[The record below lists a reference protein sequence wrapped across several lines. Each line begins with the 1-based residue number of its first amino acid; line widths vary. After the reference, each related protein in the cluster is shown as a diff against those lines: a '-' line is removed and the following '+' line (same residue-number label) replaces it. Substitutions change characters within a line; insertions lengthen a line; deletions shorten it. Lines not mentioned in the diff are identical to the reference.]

1 MQTFDNGHFKRQEF
15 IRCHTLCTAQDLIA
29 QLLRLVKT
37 DENGITAIIKVLK
50 TNPTFLILD
59 NFETLWDRDGENVA
73 VLLSQIADISPSTI
87 LITTRT
93 STLPDHSDLVDYFT
107 SILLRPID
115 QVASKKLFIKKAP
128 RHADDADLGKLLELL
143 DGYPLAISLV
153 ATRAAKMSSTLSS
166 VINLWKKEVASYD
179 STLRSK
185 EQSLEISLKLSIHG
199 PIMESAPS
207 ALGLLSFIAHFPHGV
222 YLNTLHK
229 LENPPGI
236 AKAVTALIDCS
247 LADIVSAGTIERSR
261 KCPDLQFELEEN
273 DYGFEQIC
281 LLVPV
286 ADFVRQHKE
295 WRNEHFQQLVLSVAN
310 LHSRRAKT
318 IFGSHLLV
326 RESWERLLMDDAHH
340 LFDGSLIVLQLFQS
354 LEQISDLY
362 DIHSFS
368 SITRNLI
375 LGYPLL
381 FRIHW
386 KFHEAVNFFKKV
398 TLAKLSSRS

>member
-1 MQTFDNGHFKRQEF
+1 MIVSIFYIEFIQSGSKNSNPLQGTSVYHVPLDLPPRPLEIFGREKDLERIVAVIQENKHPVIHGLGGIGKTAIARNVMQTFDNGHFKRQEF

-207 ALGLLSFIAHFPHGV
+207 ALGLLSFIAHFP
-222 YLNTLHK
+222 
-229 LENPPGI
+229 
-236 AKAVTALIDCS
+236 
-247 LADIVSAGTIERSR
+247 
-261 KCPDLQFELEEN
+261 
-273 DYGFEQIC
+273 
-281 LLVPV
+281 
-286 ADFVRQHKE
+286 
-295 WRNEHFQQLVLSVAN
+295 
-310 LHSRRAKT
+310 
-318 IFGSHLLV
+318 
-326 RESWERLLMDDAHH
+326 
-340 LFDGSLIVLQLFQS
+340 
-354 LEQISDLY
+354 
-362 DIHSFS
+362 
-368 SITRNLI
+368 
-375 LGYPLL
+375 
-381 FRIHW
+381 
-386 KFHEAVNFFKKV
+386 
-398 TLAKLSSRS
+398 